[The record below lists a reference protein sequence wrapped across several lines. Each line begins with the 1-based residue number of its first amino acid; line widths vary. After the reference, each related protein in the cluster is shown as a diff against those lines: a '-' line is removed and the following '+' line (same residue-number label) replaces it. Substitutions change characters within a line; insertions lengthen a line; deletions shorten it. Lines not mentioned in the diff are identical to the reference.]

1 MQRGTLDGV
10 SVPSY
15 GYSAFKVDELSDW
28 YSDDIKFGRLVTVS
42 LVSKQAFD
50 ELPAQYQELL
60 MNSIPVA
67 QGALKDAYGGIEEVN
82 FPKWK
87 EMGIERVS
95 FDPVAIKKMETENS
109 ESIYSDW
116 IASANERG
124 VPAKDLLDF
133 LLSEASG
140 N

>member
-1 MQRGTLDGV
+1 MDGV
-10 SVPSY
+10 SFPSY

-42 LVSKQAFD
+42 LVSKQAFE
-50 ELPAQYQELL
+50 ELPVQYQQLL
-60 MNSIPVA
+60 INSIPVA

-87 EMGIERVS
+87 EMGIDRVS
-95 FDPVAIKKMETENS
+95 FDPAAIETMEIENS
-109 ESIYSDW
+109 EAIYADW

-124 VPAKDLLDF
+124 VPAKELLDF
-133 LLSEASG
+133 LLSEASD